1 MARRTTTTR
10 GIGTGTAQIFDTSQS
25 QRAFERGQG
34 IQAQKRQQDAA
45 ARKTFVDDQ
54 MEKLK
59 ELSNKEVWE
68 GRDRG
73 TYQSE
78 WNNVTS
84 KYNGRWQDVY
94 QKPEVMSEFIQDT
107 NQLLNMSRASLEQKE
122 EYDRLLRQYDAP
134 GNKDHIR
141 EEGVAAMEAIATDPT
156 LLFPENRDKF
166 MSLLKE
172 ARTYNTEEI
181 NPLERFGELFNRN
194 AVEVVADGTRVVNG
208 QKISSGSTYVP
219 RTPKGDNPGFDNTA
233 LSIVKNMNAAERQ
246 AIGEKY
252 GDGELTDEAIKAF
265 VDDAYGIYASG
276 RSDEYSAT
284 PFDDGSGGIDW
295 NQWYSDPVQTDYE
308 YSEKELNTIAS
319 PRGRAQIEIEGASY
333 VGNRKELPAG
343 GFKANITP
351 SKGAID
357 FVTGRPL
364 KATSGQVN
372 FSDWFVPKEDVNGLK
387 AGQVYLVG
395 TTSSELTG
403 TGEPTMT
410 AVPINDVRS
419 TVVSEYGEDGF
430 NALRQTQTGW
440 SEEDPL

>member
-34 IQAQKRQQDAA
+34 IQAKKRQQDAA
-45 ARKTFVDDQ
+45 ARKAFVDDQ

-73 TYQSE
+73 TYQRE

-94 QKPEVMSEFIQDT
+94 QNPEVMSEFIQDT
-107 NQLLNMSRASLEQKE
+107 NRILNMSRASLEQKE

-134 GNKDHIR
+134 GNKDYIR

-156 LLFPENRDKF
+156 LLFPENRDKLR
-166 MSLLKE
+166 SLLKE

-246 AIGEKY
+246 AIAENY

-265 VDDAYGIYASG
+265 IDDAYGTYAAG
-276 RSDEYSAT
+276 RTDDYSVT
-284 PFDDGSGGIDW
+284 PFDDGGSGSIDW
-295 NQWYSDPVQTDYE
+295 DTWSDSPSQPDYE
-308 YSEKELNTIAS
+308 YAEKSLQTISS
-319 PRGRAQIEIEGASY
+319 PRGRAKVQIGEVSYIGDRKPLPGA
-333 VGNRKELPAG
+333 
-343 GFKANITP
+343 GFKATITP
-351 SKGAID
+351 STNTLD
-357 FVTGRPL
+357 FMTGEPL
-364 KATSGQVN
+364 KATSGEVE
-372 FSDWFVPKEDVNGLK
+372 FVDRFIPNEDVNGLK
-387 AGQVYLVG
+387 AGRVYLVG
-395 TTSSELTG
+395 NVSSRLTG
-403 TGEPTMT
+403 SGEPTVV
-410 AVPINDVRS
+410 AVPLSEAREQ
-419 TVVSEYGEDGF
+419 VVSAYKSEDAYRALNNRGGELD
-430 NALRQTQTGW
+430 
-440 SEEDPL
+440 